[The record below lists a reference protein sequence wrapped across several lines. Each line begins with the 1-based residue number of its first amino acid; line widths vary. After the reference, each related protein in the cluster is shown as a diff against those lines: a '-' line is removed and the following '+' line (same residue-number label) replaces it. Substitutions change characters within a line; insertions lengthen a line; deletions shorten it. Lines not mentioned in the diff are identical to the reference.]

1 MNNDDSMVEV
11 ITSKDINT
19 QEGDIKQKLYKCY
32 NDNQILVA
40 VLVIIIL
47 YLVFNLINS
56 ESSMFSNLTSGMTP
70 QVSRPQQQPS
80 KSKTPPTSSAS
91 NISQTKNKK
100 CVIM

>member
-1 MNNDDSMVEV
+1 MTISNPV
-11 ITSKDINT
+11 
-19 QEGDIKQKLYKCY
+19 YKCY

-47 YLVFNLINS
+47 YLVFNLINN

-70 QVSRPQQQPS
+70 QVSRPQQQQS
-80 KSKTPPTSSAS
+80 KSKTPSISSAS
-91 NISQTKNKK
+91 NAPQSKNKK